1 MFSEIRRG
9 MLTSTPLVVGLMP
22 LALILGAQASQVG
35 QSPLTA
41 LLMTFINFAGGSEFA
56 ALGLWDM
63 VPPVLMIAFSTFL
76 INSRLIILGT
86 ALAPYIRDEG
96 GFRIA
101 FVYFLMCDETWALAM
116 QDIQRRNMEAKPFS
130 FFFYMG
136 LGVPVWLTWWSSTF
150 VGAVVGNTIGDMSS
164 FGFNMALPA
173 TFIGLAVA
181 MRPKKSI
188 AYIPI
193 AISFIV
199 SALTAKYGNPNY
211 CVGAGALC
219 GLIAAWTI
227 RIIQERLGLIATQG
241 ELKEVPMTD
250 STSEPSESS
259 STAATAGAATSTA
272 AATASDITA
281 PANSTAH
288 ADRVTTA
295 NTASAQSTGSDSA
308 ISASAK
314 GASESTMN
322 AQGSNSNST
331 TNASEGK

>member
-9 MLTSTPLVVGLMP
+9 ILTSTPLVVGLMP

-35 QSPLTA
+35 QSPLTS

-56 ALGLWDM
+56 ALGLWD
-63 VPPVLMIAFSTFL
+63 VFPPILMIAFSTFL

-101 FVYFLMCDETWALAM
+101 FIYFLMCDETWALAM

-130 FFFYMG
+130 FLFYMG
-136 LGVPVWLTWWSSTF
+136 LGVPVWLIWWISTF
-150 VGAVVGNTIGDMSS
+150 VGALVGNTIGDMSS

-181 MRPKKSI
+181 MRPKKSV

-199 SALTAKYGNPNY
+199 SALTATYGNPNY
-211 CVGAGALC
+211 CVGAGALS
-219 GLIAAWTI
+219 GLIAAWI
-227 RIIQERLGLIATQG
+227 SRIIQERLGLIATHG
-241 ELKEVPMTD
+241 ELKEVPMD
-250 STSEPSESS
+250 SAKP
-259 STAATAGAATSTA
+259 AASNAADTATSTA
-272 AATASDITA
+272 TAAAA
-281 PANSTAH
+281 AAAAAA
-288 ADRVTTA
+288 ADADAVDATDA
-295 NTASAQSTGSDSA
+295 ASAS
-308 ISASAK
+308 K
-314 GASESTMN
+314 
-322 AQGSNSNST
+322 
-331 TNASEGK
+331 TNDVNEGK